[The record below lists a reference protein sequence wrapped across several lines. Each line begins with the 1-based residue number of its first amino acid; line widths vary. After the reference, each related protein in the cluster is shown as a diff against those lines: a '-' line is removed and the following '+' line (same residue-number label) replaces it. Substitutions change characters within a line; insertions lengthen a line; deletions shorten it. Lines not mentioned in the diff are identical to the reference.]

1 MEYFKNFLENWRKR
15 REESRRKRLE
25 QRASEI
31 FQVEEIENQL
41 WFTCN
46 GIGFC
51 PCSLISECDKQ
62 SEIIAFLATIRKLYT
77 DKEL

>member
-1 MEYFKNFLENWRKR
+1 MWNFKDFMENWRKR
-15 REESRRKRLE
+15 REESWRKRLE

-31 FQVEEIENQL
+31 FQVEEIDGQL

-51 PCSLISECDKQ
+51 PCSLINGCDKQ
-62 SEIIAFLATIRKLYT
+62 SDIIAFLVSIRELYV
-77 DKEL
+77 ESE